1 MNIVDCLKEKEA
13 FISLQGADEQ
23 AIENSE
29 QALGVKF
36 AKEYKNYVKAFGAAS
51 YYGHELTGVC
61 NAPAIDVVAVTTQ
74 ERDFSGDIPADW
86 YVIEQAHIDGI
97 VFWQDKKGFIHKT
110 GPGKK
115 PVKVC
120 DSLLEYIKKQ
130 S

>member
-36 AKEYKNYVKAFGAAS
+36 AKECKNYVKAFGPAS

-61 NAPAIDVVAVTTQ
+61 NVPAIDVVAVTTQ
-74 ERDFSGDIPADW
+74 EICHLHVA
-86 YVIEQAHIDGI
+86 
-97 VFWQDKKGFIHKT
+97 
-110 GPGKK
+110 
-115 PVKVC
+115 
-120 DSLLEYIKKQ
+120 
-130 S
+130 